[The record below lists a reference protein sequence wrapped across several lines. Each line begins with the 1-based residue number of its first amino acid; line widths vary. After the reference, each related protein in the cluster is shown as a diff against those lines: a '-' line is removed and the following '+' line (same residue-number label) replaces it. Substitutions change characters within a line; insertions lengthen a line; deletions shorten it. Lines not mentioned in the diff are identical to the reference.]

1 MAILVGIDEAG
12 YGPLLGPLVVS
23 SVVLEM
29 PEECLRADLWK
40 LLGQA
45 VCAHK
50 KGLAGRLLVNDS
62 KKVYTRSSGIGPL
75 RRTVLSCLNA
85 LDPPAC
91 PRTAAELIG
100 FLCPDAAERLQA
112 DPWYARLDQQPLGQ
126 NQTDTAIAGS
136 MLRKTM
142 SENNMRICAV
152 RSRCMDA
159 GFYNQ
164 RVEQVKNKSR
174 VLFTEVCSLVLA
186 AFSSEAQAGQPMQVI
201 IDRQG
206 GRINYQQ
213 DLLRMFPGYSLSV
226 LRQDDKM
233 SSYELSQSSK
243 IMRIHFCLKADS
255 KYMCVSLASM
265 VSKYLREVLMDAFNA
280 HFCGLCS
287 NLKPTAGYWE
297 DGQRFL
303 KDLSDLLPDYQYD
316 PQKMVRIL

>member
-29 PEECLRADLWK
+29 PEEYLRADLWK
-40 LLGQA
+40 LLSKA

-50 KGLAGRLLVNDS
+50 KGLAGRLLINDS
-62 KKVYTRSSGIGPL
+62 KKVYTRSAGISLL
-75 RRTVLSCLNA
+75 RRTVLSCLHA
-85 LDPPAC
+85 LDAPAC
-91 PRTAAELIG
+91 PHTAADLVG
-100 FLCPDAAERLQA
+100 CLCPDALERLLA
-112 DPWYARLDQQPLGQ
+112 DPWYARLDQQPLGHDPI
-126 NQTDTAIAGS
+126 DTAIAGG
-136 MLRKTM
+136 MLRKILNQNTM
-142 SENNMRICAV
+142 RLRAV

-186 AFSSEAQAGQPMQVI
+186 AFCNEAQAGQPMQVI

-213 DLLRMFPGYSLSV
+213 DLLRMFPGYAFSV
-226 LRQDDKM
+226 VRQDDKI
-233 SSYELSQSSK
+233 SSYELTRAGK
-243 IMRIHFCLKADS
+243 VMRIHFCLKADA
-255 KYMCVSLASM
+255 KYLCVSLASM
-265 VSKYLREVLMDAFNA
+265 VSKYLREVLMEAFNA